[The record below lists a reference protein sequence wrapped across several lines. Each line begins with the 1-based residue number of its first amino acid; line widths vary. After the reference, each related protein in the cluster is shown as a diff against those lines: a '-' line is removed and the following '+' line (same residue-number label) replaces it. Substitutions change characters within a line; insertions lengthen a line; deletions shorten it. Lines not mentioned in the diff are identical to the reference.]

1 MSKLSIVGAGGHT
14 RTLIHIARL
23 NNIELDFIY
32 DNVVNDLK
40 EKILG
45 IQVKLLTQ
53 LPIDAKVII
62 SKGTIAD
69 KVELTEQFKK
79 RILIDNIIHPK
90 ALIEAV
96 QVGNSNQVSPMVYV
110 SNTSSI
116 GSHNV
121 IYTGT
126 VIEHES
132 SIGDFNIVTVNVSI
146 CGRVT
151 IGNRCY
157 FGAGSSILPNVSI
170 CDDVI
175 IGAGAVVTRDIT
187 EKGTYV
193 GVPAKRLIL

>member
-40 EKILG
+40 ENILG

-69 KVELTEQFKK
+69 KVELTEQFNK

-157 FGAGSSILPNVSI
+157 FGTGSSILPNVSI